1 MIRQFDYKKLQHELL
16 QKYNSE
22 NKTDQFEIAYHYG
35 HFGFNAIAA
44 KYLKLADKQ
53 VPYADDHLAQLDSF
67 YNTAYPSAQ
76 LRNKFRYNQ
85 DFSKLKTFQ
94 IVCPYYDDH
103 NRETDMYVFLIPFI
117 QALRTKYSNI
127 ETVYFDCKHNRLQDL
142 FKKYFPF
149 IHIGT
154 ASIAVSSYD
163 VMDEV
168 KKLGGAALLR
178 AEILKISH
186 LIRGIKQPQFVGIN
200 WFSNAIWEKHRSIP
214 IGTLINTVGAHENN
228 LQVMSLQ
235 YNNLQTEIDIYNRYA
250 KNKIIQTFDN
260 DINTSVLDMVNAV
273 SQCRLVIGIQS
284 EVLVLACS
292 LLGIPSL
299 VTANS
304 PVMRWYLESQLN
316 PFVQST
322 VMRFIGDHEY
332 VCTRINKFLSDHN
345 E

>member
-1 MIRQFDYKKLQHELL
+1 MTQQIDYNKLQHELL
-16 QKYNSE
+16 QIYNSK
-22 NKTDQFEIAYHYG
+22 NKQDQFELGYHYG
-35 HFGFNAIAA
+35 HFEFNAIAA
-44 KYLKLADKQ
+44 KYLKLANSPQHLVD
-53 VPYADDHLAQLDSF
+53 AHLAEIDSLHE
-67 YNTAYPSAQ
+67 TVYPPAQ

-94 IVCPYYDDH
+94 IVCPCYDDH

-117 QALRTKYSNI
+117 QALRTRYSNI

-149 IHIGT
+149 IRIGT

-163 VMDEV
+163 VLDEV
-168 KKLGGAALLR
+168 KKLGGAALIR
-178 AEILKISH
+178 AEILKISN
-186 LIRGIKQPQFVGIN
+186 LIRGTKQPQFVGIN

-260 DINTSVLDMVNAV
+260 DINTSVLDMVKAV

-284 EVLVLACS
+284 EALVLACS

-304 PVMRWYLESQLN
+304 PVMRWYLNPQLN
-316 PFVQST
+316 PFVHCAS
-322 VMRFIGDHEY
+322 MRFIGDHDY
-332 VCTRINKFLSDHN
+332 INTRINKFIDNYH